1 MTHKVCTV
9 CLINKPIEDFPFHNP
24 AKGTRRHLCL
34 TCRKYTRAL
43 DYVAN
48 REEAC
53 EDAKEKRKRN
63 PEAQRGYDLKKRFGI
78 TLNQFNEI
86 FELQGR
92 KCACCYTTE
101 PGDKQWHVD
110 HDHACCPSGR
120 KTCGKCVR
128 GILCRQCNMSLGNAE
143 DNLDRIR
150 NMARFLEEYRD
161 RPIIEIV

>member
-1 MTHKVCTV
+1 MTTRVCTACSV
-9 CLINKPIEDFPFHNP
+9 EKPIEQFPLHNK
-24 AKGTRRHLCL
+24 ARETRRYICDS
-34 TCRKYTRAL
+34 CRKY
-43 DYVAN
+43 N
-48 REEAC
+48 R
-53 EDAKEKRKRN
+53 AKEYITKRDEYCDKEMAKRKRN
-63 PEAQRGYDLKKRFGI
+63 PEVQRGYDLKKRFGI

-120 KTCGKCVR
+120 KTCGKCAR

-143 DNLDRIR
+143 DSLDRIR
-150 NMARFLEEYRD
+150 NMVRFLEEYRD
-161 RPIIEIV
+161 RPLIEVV